1 MDDHKDDR
9 ANPEAGR
16 QPQDLKRRQQR
27 EQREKLEQLERV
39 RAGRREVEA
48 MIDAVLS
55 EQERRVILVDG
66 FNVLH
71 SVLLKQEREAGWWRR
86 VQRERLLQRVS
97 LWPLHADQIWVAF
110 DGAQPAWSVWAEPVA
125 KIVEPQM
132 THVAPD
138 APGESG
144 SGKETDNPS
153 DNPSGNPSG
162 NASDSRSGRPL
173 HTAAARPIVHS
184 VYVESADDWIV
195 RRARRA
201 PDPER
206 TIVVSAD
213 RQVTGRARS
222 AGCEV
227 WSPWSFMSRCP
238 DPRTPNII
246 K

>member
-1 MDDHKDDR
+1 MDDHNDRNDDR
-9 ANPEAGR
+9 ANAEAGR

-27 EQREKLEQLERV
+27 EQREQLERV

-125 KIVEPQM
+125 KIAGPRL
-132 THVAPD
+132 TPFIPD
-138 APGESG
+138 TPGESG
-144 SGKETDNPS
+144 SGKEFGGTSGNAS
-153 DNPSGNPSG
+153 GKASGNPSG
-162 NASDSRSGRPL
+162 SRSGRPL

-201 PDPER
+201 PDPDR

-238 DPRTPNII
+238 DA
-246 K
+246 

>member
-1 MDDHKDDR
+1 MDDHNDDR
-9 ANPEAGR
+9 AKAEADR

-27 EQREKLEQLERV
+27 EQREQREKLEKLERV

-55 EQERRVILVDG
+55 EQERRIILVDG

-125 KIVEPQM
+125 KIVEPRL
-132 THVAPD
+132 TPVIPD
-138 APGESG
+138 TPGESG
-144 SGKETDNPS
+144 SGKESGGTS
-153 DNPSGNPSG
+153 GSASGNPSG
-162 NASDSRSGRPL
+162 SASGSRSERPL

-206 TIVVSAD
+206 TIIVSAD

-238 DPRTPNII
+238 HA
-246 K
+246 

>member
-1 MDDHKDDR
+1 
-9 ANPEAGR
+9 
-16 QPQDLKRRQQR
+16 
-27 EQREKLEQLERV
+27 
-39 RAGRREVEA
+39 

-125 KIVEPQM
+125 KIVEPRLPP
-132 THVAPD
+132 VIPD
-138 APGESG
+138 TPGESG
-144 SGKETDNPS
+144 SGKESGRTSGNA
-153 DNPSGNPSG
+153 SGNPSG
-162 NASDSRSGRPL
+162 SRSGRPL

-238 DPRTPNII
+238 DA
-246 K
+246 

>member
-1 MDDHKDDR
+1 MDNHNDDR
-9 ANPEAGR
+9 ANAEDDR
-16 QPQDLKRRQQR
+16 QPQDLKRRQQL
-27 EQREKLEQLERV
+27 EKLERV

-97 LWPLHADQIWVAF
+97 LWPLHADRIWVAF

-125 KIVEPQM
+125 KIVEPQLPP
-132 THVAPD
+132 VIPD
-138 APGESG
+138 TPGESG
-144 SGKETDNPS
+144 SVKE
-153 DNPSGNPSG
+153 SGGASG
-162 NASDSRSGRPL
+162 NASGNASGSRSRRPL

-201 PDPER
+201 PDPDR

-238 DPRTPNII
+238 DT
-246 K
+246 

>member
-1 MDDHKDDR
+1 
-9 ANPEAGR
+9 
-16 QPQDLKRRQQR
+16 
-27 EQREKLEQLERV
+27 
-39 RAGRREVEA
+39 

-97 LWPLHADQIWVAF
+97 LWPLHADRIWVAF

-125 KIVEPQM
+125 KIVEQQLPP
-132 THVAPD
+132 VIPD
-138 APGESG
+138 TPGESG
-144 SGKETDNPS
+144 SVKE
-153 DNPSGNPSG
+153 SGGASG
-162 NASDSRSGRPL
+162 NASGNASGSRSRRPL

-201 PDPER
+201 PDPDR

-238 DPRTPNII
+238 DT
-246 K
+246 

>member
-27 EQREKLEQLERV
+27 EQREQLERV

-125 KIVEPQM
+125 KIVEPRLPP
-132 THVAPD
+132 VIPD
-138 APGESG
+138 TPGESG
-144 SGKETDNPS
+144 SGKESGRTSGNA
-153 DNPSGNPSG
+153 SGNPSG
-162 NASDSRSGRPL
+162 SRSGRPL

-201 PDPER
+201 PDPDR

-238 DPRTPNII
+238 DA
-246 K
+246 

>member
-1 MDDHKDDR
+1 MDDHNDRNDDRNDDR
-9 ANPEAGR
+9 ANAEADR
-16 QPQDLKRRQQR
+16 QPQDLKRRQQ
-27 EQREKLEQLERV
+27 LEQLERV

-86 VQRERLLQRVS
+86 LQRERLLQRVS
-97 LWPLHADQIWVAF
+97 LWPLNADQIWVAF

-125 KIVEPQM
+125 KIVEPRLPS
-132 THVAPD
+132 VIPD
-138 APGESG
+138 TPGESG
-144 SGKETDNPS
+144 SGTE
-153 DNPSGNPSG
+153 SGGTSG
-162 NASDSRSGRPL
+162 NASGNESGSRSERPL

-238 DPRTPNII
+238 DA
-246 K
+246 

>member
-1 MDDHKDDR
+1 MDNHNDDR
-9 ANPEAGR
+9 ANAEDDR
-16 QPQDLKRRQQR
+16 QPQDLKRRQQL
-27 EQREKLEQLERV
+27 EKLERV

-97 LWPLHADQIWVAF
+97 LWPLHADRIWVAF

-125 KIVEPQM
+125 KIVEPQLPP
-132 THVAPD
+132 VIPD
-138 APGESG
+138 TPGESG
-144 SGKETDNPS
+144 SVKE
-153 DNPSGNPSG
+153 SGGASG
-162 NASDSRSGRPL
+162 NASGNASGSRSRRPL

-184 VYVESADDWIV
+184 VYVESADDWIL

-201 PDPER
+201 PDPAR

-238 DPRTPNII
+238 DT
-246 K
+246 

>member
-1 MDDHKDDR
+1 
-9 ANPEAGR
+9 
-16 QPQDLKRRQQR
+16 
-27 EQREKLEQLERV
+27 
-39 RAGRREVEA
+39 

-125 KIVEPQM
+125 KIVVPQL
-132 THVAPD
+132 TQVTPD
-138 APGESG
+138 APGAAGPGKESG
-144 SGKETDNPS
+144 KAP
-153 DNPSGNPSG
+153 
-162 NASDSRSGRPL
+162 ASSLDP
-173 HTAAARPIVHS
+173 AAARPIVHS

-206 TIVVSAD
+206 TIIVSAD

-238 DPRTPNII
+238 DA
-246 K
+246 

>member
-27 EQREKLEQLERV
+27 EQREQLERV

-125 KIVEPQM
+125 KIAGPRL
-132 THVAPD
+132 TPFIPD
-138 APGESG
+138 TPGESG
-144 SGKETDNPS
+144 SGKESGRTSGNA
-153 DNPSGNPSG
+153 SGNPSG
-162 NASDSRSGRPL
+162 SRSGRPL

-238 DPRTPNII
+238 DA
-246 K
+246 